1 MAHISVVVPVYGCKT
16 TLVELYIRLKESLT
30 PISEDFEIILV
41 NDKSPDFAWDTI
53 VEIAKKDSRVK
64 GINLSRNFG
73 QHAAI
78 TAGLDHCNAEWIVV
92 MDCDLQDQ
100 PEEIAKLYEKT
111 FDGFDVVLARRFERQ
126 DSILKRITSYLF
138 YKTLTYLT
146 DTEYDESVANF
157 GIYNKKVIDS
167 FCEMRENI
175 RVFPIMIQWLGYE
188 RAKININH
196 SARSE
201 GKSSYTFF
209 KRMRLALDIILAY
222 SDKPIRLIIKFG
234 FLVTL
239 ASFIFGGIT
248 LAKYFSGAIT
258 VSGYTSLILSI
269 WFLSGITITI
279 LGIIGLY
286 VGKIF
291 EGVKSRPLYA
301 IKNKVNESK

>member
-1 MAHISVVVPVYGCKT
+1 MAHISVVIPVYGCRT
-16 TLVELYIRLKESLT
+16 TLVELYLRLKESLT

-41 NDKSPDFAWDTI
+41 NDKSPDSAWDTI

-64 GINLSRNFG
+64 GVNLSRNFG

-78 TAGLDHCNAEWIVV
+78 TAGLDRCNAEWIVV

-100 PEEIAKLYEKT
+100 PEEIIKLYEKALE
-111 FDGFDVVLARRFERQ
+111 GYDVVLARRFKRQ
-126 DSILKRITSYLF
+126 DNIFKRISSYLF
-138 YKTLTYLT
+138 YQTLTYLT
-146 DTEYDESVANF
+146 GTKHDESVANF
-157 GIYNKKVIDS
+157 GVYNNKVIAA
-167 FCEMRENI
+167 FCKMRENI
-175 RVFPIMIQWLGYE
+175 RVFPIMIQWLGFD
-188 RAKININH
+188 RAMVNVCH
-196 SARSE
+196 AARAE

-239 ASFIFGGIT
+239 ASFIFAGVT
-248 LAKYFSGAIT
+248 VVRYFSGAIT

-301 IKNKVNESK
+301 IKNETNEAK